1 MRDLVFSSLEYF
13 ISGQIIFSRVPLFA
27 LRISQILTT
36 VYYNG
41 LADRTYY
48 QEPDAVRDTLYSV
61 EGLWTGYG
69 SSNDDPWNNS
79 IPDINFSQA
88 ICIFIRT

>member
-1 MRDLVFSSLEYF
+1 MFSP
-13 ISGQIIFSRVPLFA
+13 VPLFV

-61 EGLWTGYG
+61 VGLWTGY
-69 SSNDDPWNNS
+69 DLWNIS
-79 IPDINFSQA
+79 IPDVYVSQA
-88 ICIFIRT
+88 ICTVIRT